1 MARPEYTALLSHWP
15 GASPGGVV
23 KAPDGGCQSGILLDA
38 GQCASL
44 DGGLFHEPRDQAVNT
59 AGGAWEGGWLA
70 LEEDFGLLLEWAK
83 SFRFRPKAFLCK
95 ECFGLEHTFPWEPVV
110 ASSRQ
115 MRSQR
120 PWVLAELAMAT
131 TSEVSQTCF
140 VPFYLFTYMVSLVFN
155 FYSVVLVSA
164 IQQLAI
170 SHDYIYISLRYWA
183 SLPLPTPPL

>member
-83 SFRFRPKAFLCK
+83 SFRFRPKAFLC
-95 ECFGLEHTFPWEPVV
+95 
-110 ASSRQ
+110 R
-115 MRSQR
+115 
-120 PWVLAELAMAT
+120 VLWPGA
-131 TSEVSQTCF
+131 
-140 VPFYLFTYMVSLVFN
+140 Y
-155 FYSVVLVSA
+155 
-164 IQQLAI
+164 
-170 SHDYIYISLRYWA
+170 
-183 SLPLPTPPL
+183 LPLRACGGIQPPNEKSEALGPGWTCHGHHIWGQSNLFCSFLFIHLYGFFSF